1 MRRQS
6 CLALVPCLLC
16 LLVGAARGAGIE
28 RVSLDTLD
36 QQMMA
41 NSHDCAISA
50 DGRFVA
56 FSACPVDPAR
66 SWAACY
72 QIWVRDRQHGT
83 TVCVSTNY
91 QGQPGNAD
99 SFRVSLSADGRFVA
113 FSSRA
118 SDLVLGDTNEDWDVF
133 VRDRQTGTTERVS
146 VGHESQQGDGGCF
159 DGVISADGRFVA
171 FVSYASNLVP
181 GDGNSTSDVFVRNRE
196 TGALELVSVS
206 DTGEQDNIGAMT
218 CAINADGRYVAFR
231 SNGSTLVPGD
241 SNQAEDVFVRD
252 RALGSTERVN
262 VGSLGEEANGPC
274 YDDIAISADGRF
286 VVFKSVATNLVPND
300 SNDAAD
306 IFLRDRA
313 GGITE
318 LISVNSAGEQAP
330 NDCSGAAV
338 SADGRFVVFAW
349 APGVTVEP
357 TDWNIFVRDRQS
369 KLTLRVSVD
378 PSGEPANRPS
388 SYFAITPDGRYIA
401 FVSEAS
407 NLVPDDTNG
416 CMDVFLRD
424 VLTFD
429 DLSFDYWAFPQ
440 IKACADAAVVSGYSD
455 ATYHPAELV
464 SRDQM
469 AAYLARALA
478 GGDGNVPPG
487 PAAASFQDV
496 AADHWAYRYVEY
508 AVSQSV
514 VQGYDPTH
522 YQPDLPVDRGQMA
535 VFVARAKGWV
545 KLGEDMT
552 VAPQLFPDVP
562 AGFWAGAAIEAC
574 VDDGVVEGYD
584 DGYYR
589 PDAQVTRDQM
599 AVYVARAFAL
609 QP

>member
-1 MRRQS
+1 MRRYW
-6 CLALVPCLLC
+6 CPVLVLYLLC
-16 LLVGAARGAGIE
+16 LLAALAHGASIE
-28 RVSLDTLD
+28 RVSLNTLD

-66 SWAACY
+66 LWAGCY
-72 QIWVRDRQHGT
+72 QIWVRDRQNGT
-83 TVCVSTNY
+83 TECVSTNY
-91 QGQPGNAD
+91 QGQPANGD
-99 SFRVSLSADGRFVA
+99 SFRVSVSADGRFVA

-146 VGHESQQGDGGCF
+146 VGYESQQGDGGSF
-159 DGVISADGRFVA
+159 VGVISADSRFVA
-171 FVSYASNLVP
+171 FVSYAANLLPADSN
-181 GDGNSTSDVFVRNRE
+181 GTSDVFVRSRE
-196 TGALELVSVS
+196 TAALELVSVS
-206 DTGEQDNIGAMT
+206 NSGDQDDIGART
-218 CAINADGRYVAFR
+218 CAISADGRHVAFR
-231 SNGSTLVPGD
+231 SKGSTLVAGD
-241 SNQAEDVFVRD
+241 TNQAEDVFVRD
-252 RALGSTERVN
+252 RTQGATERVS
-262 VGSLGEEANGPC
+262 VSSLGEQANGPC
-274 YDDIAISADGRF
+274 YDDIAISADGRL
-286 VVFKSVATNLVPND
+286 VVFKSVAANLVPND
-300 SNDAAD
+300 SNGAAD
-306 IFLRDRA
+306 TFVRDRVA
-313 GGITE
+313 GSTE
-318 LISVNSAGEQAP
+318 LISVNSAGEQAA
-330 NDCSGAAV
+330 NDCSGAAI

-369 KLTLRVSVD
+369 KLTLRVSVG

-440 IKACADAAVVSGYSD
+440 IKACADAAVVSGYSN
-455 ATYHPAELV
+455 ATYRPAEPV

-469 AAYLARALA
+469 AAYLSRALA

-487 PAAASFQDV
+487 PTAASFQDV
-496 AADHWAYRYVEY
+496 PADHWAYGYIEY

-522 YQPDLPVDRGQMA
+522 YQPDLAVDRGQMA

-545 KLGEDMT
+545 KLGDDMT
-552 VAPQLFPDVP
+552 TAPQLFPDVP
-562 AGFWAGAAIEAC
+562 AGFWAGTAIKAC
-574 VDDGVVEGYD
+574 VDHGVVEGYA
-584 DGYYR
+584 DGHYG
-589 PDAQVTRDQM
+589 PDTQVTRDQM

-609 QP
+609 PL